1 MKSFSI
7 KQKNSLLNFITQK
20 NSANSNSPHNNLI
33 EAENLLKGY
42 VNNLVKQTVLGFDVE
57 ERRNLIMKKA
67 KNKNNYSGSS
77 SNLRVKRKRGIMKK
91 KEKEEINKY
100 NRRMSYNVD
109 IKSRVNFNIN
119 ENEKKNEKNNEKKN
133 EKKVEIKIE
142 NSNSSDD
149 NLEQTESTRRQFKR
163 KKNNFKTMRVEKVF
177 EEAKLSPKRKE
188 RLSNLPKYKTSHNSS
203 NINIVNSMKS
213 LKGSLDI
220 DEQNKKK
227 TNKEELFSLL
237 KVPQKF
243 DGENDN
249 SDSLGLSLEDQ
260 SLLQFSGLSN
270 KNILQLNEIQKELKK
285 TLIGKKTIIKKTL
298 SCKSFNDDDHI
309 LNQEKKSR
317 IETHIDEVQK
327 EKYRILTRKGYVY
340 DSYDDEENLDE
351 RDIHNHLNPDS
362 FIVIFIDFFVAICV
376 LYNIIFIPLFLGKK
390 DIYCSTGDYY
400 NLENII
406 ENFIDFV
413 FLFDLFIN
421 FFIDYYNFDEV
432 LVSDYKSIVKNYL
445 NTWFFI
451 DLICAIPIKTLFIL
465 FNKICYDEGFKTTPL
480 YNGHYYYLLMLIRLL
495 KIFQV
500 ISKNK
505 FLAYIENKLSEY
517 ENFNSYGRLLISI
530 LIFFMS
536 LHIVACIFIFIGK
549 NEYPSWIINFN
560 HQNKSFNQLY
570 LVGIYNNN
578 SNYCWLW

>member
-432 LVSDYKSIVKNYL
+432 LVSDYKSIAQNYL